1 MLKDQHHD
9 FGVAKALAFSL
20 MTPKTWKVPCA
31 NKRRVL
37 LVDGDNEAAAALKE
51 FLEPYSCQVTRVTN
65 AVEGLEKVMC
75 TEFDVILCDI
85 VTPTF
90 PADKFFIAV
99 ERIDPRFCERFIF
112 MTGHKADPK
121 WDAFIRS
128 VRGLVLWKPFQMHE
142 LLTAIQTVLRRSL
155 KRELSDYD
163 RPMPGNLGT
172 SREGTEPGLW
182 CPPRQTQPNGHFR
195 DFRQS
200 FGVSALDSN
209 LRYPP

>member
-9 FGVAKALAFSL
+9 CGVAIALAFFL

-31 NKRRVL
+31 NTRRVL
-37 LVDGDNEAAAALKE
+37 LVDGDNEAAMALKE

-75 TEFDVILCDI
+75 AEFDVILCDI

-90 PADKFFIAV
+90 PADKFYIAV
-99 ERIDPRFCERFIF
+99 ERIEPRACERFIF

-128 VRGLVLWKPFQMHE
+128 VRGLMLWKPFQMHE
-142 LLTAIQTVLRRSL
+142 LLAAIQTVLKRSL

-163 RPMPGNLGT
+163 RLMPEKLGT
-172 SREGTEPGLW
+172 SRAGAEPGLW
-182 CPPRQTQPNGHFR
+182 CPSWQNQPNGHFR

-200 FGVSALDSN
+200 LGVTALNSN
-209 LRYPP
+209 FRYPP

>member
-1 MLKDQHHD
+1 
-9 FGVAKALAFSL
+9 

-31 NKRRVL
+31 NTRRVL
-37 LVDGDNEAAAALKE
+37 VVDGDNGAAMALKE
-51 FLEPYSCQVTRVTN
+51 FLESYSCQVTRVTN
-65 AVEGLEKVMC
+65 AVEGLDKVMS

-99 ERIDPRFCERFIF
+99 ERIEPRCCERFIF

-128 VRGLVLWKPFQMHE
+128 VRGLMLWKPFQMHE

-163 RPMPGNLGT
+163 RRMPGRLGI

-182 CPPRQTQPNGHFR
+182 CPSRQNKPNGHFQ

-200 FGVSALDSN
+200 LGVSGPDSN
-209 LRYPP
+209 LQFPP